1 MLLLIELIS
10 DVKTGTHANKL
21 DNRQSI
27 GKTCDW
33 KYFPDRNS
41 LKESVQNLD
50 IAEEEETLYICAEY
64 L

>member
-33 KYFPDRNS
+33 KYFHMLSID
-41 LKESVQNLD
+41 VGQNARSND
-50 IAEEEETLYICAEY
+50 WTL
-64 L
+64 